1 MGATDDN
8 DPFVFYENIDVN
20 PLTTRSMKKRFEMS
34 SNKFLKD

>member
-20 PLTTRSMKKRFEMS
+20 PTTTRSMKKRFEMS